1 MRKIL
6 KIKGSD
12 LTLDQKKAFNAQ
24 QYKEFARFG
33 AGEETLDLNDNS
45 VYKDDIFYFLYEEEK
60 LLALGK
66 MMDVSPIKFMGKDYT
81 IRTFGGVIATE
92 KGKGYG
98 KELVTQIRRD
108 IEESGHSCFSFC
120 EFDEFYRK
128 CGFEIIPNAISRF
141 TFEGQVSPTEGPHIL
156 CLNGKDNLIKV
167 IQENPE
173 QNIELPI
180 PWW

>member
-1 MRKIL
+1 MKQIL

-12 LTLDQKKAFNAQ
+12 LTLDQKKLFNAE

-33 AGEETLDLNDNS
+33 AGKETLDLKNNS
-45 VYKDDIFYFLYEEEK
+45 EYKDHLFYFLYESDK

-66 MMDVSPIKFMGKDYT
+66 VLDISPVIFMKKEYS
-81 IRTFGGVIATE
+81 IRSFGGIIAIE

-98 KELVTQIRRD
+98 RILVEEIRKD
-108 IEESGHSCFSFC
+108 IEDSNLSCFSFC
-120 EFDEFYRK
+120 EHDEFYRK

-141 TFEGQVSPTEGPHIL
+141 RFEGHTSPTEGPHVL
-156 CLNGKDNLIKV
+156 CLNGKDNLIKE
-167 IQENPE
+167 IQDNPDE
-173 QNIELPI
+173 DINLPI